1 VLILG
6 CGYYHAATHGW
17 MYVNLVDTSQRSR
30 SGLFATPKSV
40 CSTAATSFWL
50 APSRTTKSACTPHS
64 SRGRRL
70 LGGRAGRIVSADC
83 GRSVAKVF
91 QNYIDLVDRLGRSG
105 AVRRGEVSRL

>member
-1 VLILG
+1 
-6 CGYYHAATHGW
+6 
-17 MYVNLVDTSQRSR
+17 MYVNLVDISQRSR

-40 CSTAATSFWL
+40 CSTAAISFWL

-83 GRSVAKVF
+83 GRSVAKGF
-91 QNYIDLVDRLGRSG
+91 RNYIHLVDRLGRAG
-105 AVRRGEVSRL
+105 GGRRWGGSRL